1 MIPAVFCIVFWC
13 VATVTAQPIDPSAA
27 VGRAETS
34 TEQTEN
40 QSPSESLELPAS
52 LEPSYPA
59 PLIGALR
66 DTVTAQLLVGTWVA
80 DVADASMSLTLKPD
94 GHFMLDLSQGTYV
107 VSGNQIVLQTHKG
120 ESSYDFELASG
131 ALVLR
136 GGDLRK
142 DVSFLRQ
149 TEAADY
155 MASWIDLSPDEIRRK
170 VKRMTVVLCVV
181 VFARVVILV
190 LKWVSFLLIYT
201 EWGPLDW
208 AKRLNKGRVR
218 TIHSLVLNVV
228 KYFVYFSALGVVLS
242 ELGVN
247 YATYLASL
255 SVVGLAIG
263 FGSQGLVQDMVT
275 GFFVIFEAQF
285 DVGDMVEVGGQ
296 TGVVVEL
303 GLRMTKLRNYFGQI
317 IIIPNRNIAVVS
329 KYRLDSQLATID
341 VAIRG
346 PEADAPATA
355 VLIDLGREMNSQF
368 PGVFLNEPVVENVL
382 ALETG
387 ERFIRL
393 RVLFW
398 PGQLW
403 VIEQQ
408 LVPRIRE
415 AFKRQTLEIP
425 EDRVVVFYHSREETT
440 TFDWRQSLKSRFSR
454 PRPETAN

>member
-1 MIPAVFCIVFWC
+1 M
-13 VATVTAQPIDPSAA
+13 S
-27 VGRAETS
+27 S
-34 TEQTEN
+34 
-40 QSPSESLELPAS
+40 
-52 LEPSYPA
+52 EPSPPA

-66 DTVTAQLLVGTWVA
+66 DTVTAQSLVGSWVA

-94 GHFMLDLSQGTYV
+94 GRFMLDSSQGTYV
-107 VSGNQIVLQTHKG
+107 VSGNQIVLQSHKG
-120 ESSYDFELASG
+120 ESAYDFELTSG

-142 DVSFLRQ
+142 EVSFLRH

-170 VKRMTVVLCVV
+170 AKRLTLVLCVV

-190 LKWVSFLLIYT
+190 LKWASLFLIYT
-201 EWGPLDW
+201 EWGPIGW
-208 AKRLNKGRVR
+208 AKQLNKGRVR

-296 TGVVVEL
+296 TGVVMEL

-317 IIIPNRNIAVVS
+317 IVIPNRNIAVVS

-355 VLIDLGREMNSQF
+355 VLSDLGREMNSQF

-382 ALETG
+382 ALATG

-403 VIEQQ
+403 VIDQQ

-415 AFKRQTLEIP
+415 AFKREALEIP
-425 EDRVVVFYHSREETT
+425 EDRVVVFYHSREQVT

-454 PRPETAN
+454 PRSETANG

>member
-1 MIPAVFCIVFWC
+1 M
-13 VATVTAQPIDPSAA
+13 SS
-27 VGRAETS
+27 EL
-34 TEQTEN
+34 
-40 QSPSESLELPAS
+40 SP
-52 LEPSYPA
+52 PA

-66 DTVTAQLLVGTWVA
+66 DTVTAQSLVGSWVA

-94 GHFMLDLSQGTYV
+94 GRFMLDSSQGTYV
-107 VSGNQIVLQTHKG
+107 VSGNQIVLQSHKG
-120 ESSYDFELASG
+120 ESAYDFELTSG

-142 DVSFLRQ
+142 EVSFLRH

-170 VKRMTVVLCVV
+170 AKRLTLVLCVV

-190 LKWVSFLLIYT
+190 LKWVSFFLIYT
-201 EWGPLDW
+201 EWGPIGW
-208 AKRLNKGRVR
+208 AKQLNKGRVR

-317 IIIPNRNIAVVS
+317 IVIPNRNIAVVG

-382 ALETG
+382 ALATG

-403 VIEQQ
+403 IIDEQ

-415 AFKRQTLEIP
+415 AFKRQALEIP
-425 EDRVVVFYHSREETT
+425 EDRVVVFYHSREQTT

-454 PRPETAN
+454 SRPETTN